1 MWRGGCRDVE
11 CRCIVYVCAEWITEG
26 TGWRWSPLLV
36 ASPRSARRPEPR
48 PDPLAP
54 GGGAFHAESRQE
66 RLHRCQQAVELR
78 AAGRSRKQIA
88 AELVVS
94 IDTVGGLL
102 RDGTFYADPE
112 ADPARLELAMDA
124 HDPSQD
130 GLTKAE
136 VPAKNGLSLAKSHE
150 SWRDGDGL
158 LGARA
163 GGR

>member
-48 PDPLAP
+48 PDPLPP
-54 GGGAFHAESRQE
+54 GGGAFHAASRQE

-78 AAGRSRKQIA
+78 TAGRSSKQIA

-94 IDTVGGLL
+94 IDPVGGLI
-102 RDGTFYADPE
+102 RDGNFS
-112 ADPARLELAMDA
+112 ADPAAAPPPLELRHDA
-124 HDPSQD
+124 NDASQS
-130 GLTKAE
+130 GITK
-136 VPAKNGLSLAKSHE
+136 G
-150 SWRDGDGL
+150 
-158 LGARA
+158 
-163 GGR
+163 